1 MPSLRGTAVISPL
14 RGDVT
19 SVELAAEK
27 KTESSLVYEGT
38 SVEVM
43 ARLLCLLLACE
54 KCLIGES
61 GCFRLAA
68 RWLN

>member
-1 MPSLRGTAVISPL
+1 MPSLRGTAVIPPL

-27 KTESSLVYEGT
+27 KTESSLVYDGT

-43 ARLLCLLLACE
+43 ARLFCLKVRLVKSVLSQKVDAFGWLLD
-54 KCLIGES
+54 G
-61 GCFRLAA
+61 
-68 RWLN
+68 